1 MAHQRSESSP
11 YHFPSL
17 LGSPPGRPGR
27 RAVSV
32 ATLGTTL
39 VAALLASVTPATSAA
54 DSQCP
59 AAYPTDEVTRGMDV
73 TGLTVSAGTEPDRFT
88 GKVLGR
94 IENGIAPGIDMIMA
108 ELSGSVITD
117 AEGDVDR
124 GVWAGMSGSPVYAA
138 DGRLIGAVSYG
149 LSWSPSEVAGI
160 TPAADM
166 KALLDSG
173 AGPLRAG
180 SGTVGIPKAVRQ
192 RLVSTDA
199 ISTEE
204 ASAGFSRLPLPLGI
218 SGMSASR
225 LEKAAGE
232 LGLAEKL
239 GKRDL
244 QLYATGSGTAAAPS
258 AIRAGGN
265 LAASLSYGDITAAGV
280 GTTTAVCGEQVL
292 AFGHPMLWSGA
303 SELTLH
309 GADAIYVQR
318 DDVFGSFKVANPTA
332 PAGGILEDRL
342 AGLRGLLGA
351 AAVPSAT
358 EVSAHVERVDG
369 PSRGRDGTTHV
380 SVPRYTPVL
389 AAIHLLANADT
400 VFDQIGAGTARVR
413 WTVEGV
419 REDGGLFEYSRVNR
433 YASQYD
439 ITFASIIESYY
450 QFRQLIDN
458 RFDKVR
464 LTDISYRAMY
474 DPDYRAYHVSRLA
487 IRRGGEWVNV
497 KEHSRT
503 TVTAGKTVRMR
514 ATLRPSRAWD
524 AGETRKLRFS
534 VDVPRGSA
542 GSSGE
547 LIVFG
552 GGRSAGK
559 AESFNEL
566 LDQLASAPR
575 NNDVS
580 GALRLRGERKGEDKR
595 YEDRDMTTIS
605 EVVSGHVDVRVR
617 VVK

>member
-1 MAHQRSESSP
+1 MAHQRSESRP
-11 YHFPSL
+11 YHPPPL
-17 LGSPPGRPGR
+17 LGFPPARPGR
-27 RAVSV
+27 RTTVV
-32 ATLGTTL
+32 AALGSTL
-39 VAALLASVTPATSAA
+39 VASMLVSATPATSAV

-59 AAYPTDEVTRGMDV
+59 AAYPTAKVARGMNV

-88 GKVLGR
+88 GTVLGR
-94 IENGIAPGIDMIMA
+94 IQDGIAPGIDMIMA
-108 ELSGSVITD
+108 QLSGSVITD
-117 AEGDVDR
+117 ADGDVDR
-124 GVWAGMSGSPVYAA
+124 GVWAGMSGSPVYAE

-149 LSWSPSEVAGI
+149 LSWSPSDVAGI

-173 AGPLRAG
+173 AGARLAG
-180 SGTVGIPKAVRQ
+180 TRTVAVPQAVRQ
-192 RLVSTDA
+192 HLVSTDA
-199 ISTEE
+199 ISTQQ
-204 ASAGFSRLPLPLGI
+204 ASAGFSRLPLPLGV
-218 SGMSASR
+218 SGMSGSR
-225 LEKAAGE
+225 LEKV
-232 LGLAEKL
+232 AEKL
-239 GKRDL
+239 GLARKLAKRDL
-244 QLYATGSGTAAAPS
+244 QMYATGSGAAAAPS

-280 GTTTAVCGEQVL
+280 GTTTAVCGEEVL

-351 AAVPSAT
+351 DAVPSAT

-369 PSRGRDGTTHV
+369 RSSRDGTTHV
-380 SVPRYTPVL
+380 SVPRYTPFL

-439 ITFASIIESYY
+439 ITFASIIESYF
-450 QFRQLIDN
+450 QLRQLIDN

-464 LTDISYRAMY
+464 LTDISYRAIY

-514 ATLRPSRAWD
+514 ATLRPARAWE

-552 GGRSAGK
+552 GGRAAGK

-566 LDQLASAPR
+566 LDQLANAPR

-580 GALRLRGERKGEDKR
+580 GALRLRGEEKGGR